1 LPEFNQLLLYFFN
14 LFDSRLTLTLL
25 YDSLNLVIN
34 AFSSGLLGSMVRE
47 KGSQQ
52 QSKLK
57 VAEEKKGALARYP
70 AESGLEGIRLGKQIF
85 EMRFTYACKIYGD
98 KDQCECFIQNLLV

>member
-1 LPEFNQLLLYFFN
+1 
-14 LFDSRLTLTLL
+14 
-25 YDSLNLVIN
+25 
-34 AFSSGLLGSMVRE
+34 MVQE
-47 KGSQQ
+47 KGSEQ

-85 EMRFTYACKIYGD
+85 EMRFTYACKISLYGD
-98 KDQCECFIQNLLV
+98 KDQCECFIQNLVG

>member
-34 AFSSGLLGSMVRE
+34 AFSSGLLGSMIQE

-57 VAEEKKGALARYP
+57 MAEEKGALARYP
-70 AESGLEGIRLGKQIF
+70 ADR
-85 EMRFTYACKIYGD
+85 A
-98 KDQCECFIQNLLV
+98 V